1 MDEIYDNVIATEAP
15 SSVSQ
20 RRQPVDSE
28 TSVKSRTIQRGPTK
42 PPPMIKIT
50 VEEETKSDSDEESC
64 SEDDEEY
71 PDRVVAAPTA
81 PAPTFEEVE
90 NERIR
95 QEELGKEVLQQ
106 IMAFGEVAND
116 EFDVQW
122 AKTTTSQT
130 PSTSTKPTVTAPK
143 RSDPIPIAPSQ
154 RSKEIE
160 EERIR
165 TEALEEEEFYRHGH
179 NPFLES
185 PEEDEVVCSFYKF
198 QS

>member
-1 MDEIYDNVIATEAP
+1 MDEIYDNVIATAAP
-15 SSVSQ
+15 
-20 RRQPVDSE
+20 RQQIDN
-28 TSVKSRTIQRGPTK
+28 SVKSKTMQRTPSK

-50 VEEETKSDSDEESC
+50 GDEEAKSDSDEESC

-71 PDRVVAAPTA
+71 PDRVVSAPTA
-81 PAPTFEEVE
+81 PAPSFEEVE

-106 IMAFGEVAND
+106 IQAFGEVAND

-122 AKTTTSQT
+122 ARTTTSQT
-130 PSTSTKPTVTAPK
+130 PSTSTKPVVTAPK
-143 RSDPIPIAPSQ
+143 RSEPIPIAPSK
-154 RSKEIE
+154 RSQEIE

-165 TEALEEEEFYRHGH
+165 TEAIEEEEFYRHGH

-185 PEEDEVVCSFYKF
+185 PDEEEVVS
-198 QS
+198 